1 MKSSAGSGGD
11 PPARFEPTQA
21 WLDAFREQ
29 YSSSLVLL
37 AQRHAARRA
46 AGAGSSP
53 REHDEAARC
62 LVLEVLADT
71 LVGAVRWDPDSQTL
85 AQHVQDVI
93 RRRTQ
98 LRGRRASRARYQSI
112 DAMNTRGQSPAL
124 IEAERVLRTRSPDPD
139 AAAEAT
145 RRIAALRIHAVD
157 DPEVLAFVDAK
168 IAGCETRAEVMQRTG
183 LSTPAYRRVRRRFA
197 QLLERLPTPLDS
209 EPRTGAWS

>member
-1 MKSSAGSGGD
+1 MKSRPGSGGD

-29 YSSSLVLL
+29 YSSALVLL
-37 AQRHAARRA
+37 AQRHAARRL
-46 AGAGSSP
+46 AGAGRSP
-53 REHDEAARC
+53 REHI
-62 LVLEVLADT
+62 
-71 LVGAVRWDPDSQTL
+71 
-85 AQHVQDVI
+85 QDVI

-98 LRGRRASRARYQSI
+98 LRGRRASRARYESI
-112 DAMNTRGQSPAL
+112 DAVNTRGQSPAL

-139 AAAEAT
+139 AAADAA

-168 IAGCETRAEVMQRTG
+168 IAGCETRAELMQRTG

-197 QLLERLPTPLDS
+197 QLLERLPTPLDP